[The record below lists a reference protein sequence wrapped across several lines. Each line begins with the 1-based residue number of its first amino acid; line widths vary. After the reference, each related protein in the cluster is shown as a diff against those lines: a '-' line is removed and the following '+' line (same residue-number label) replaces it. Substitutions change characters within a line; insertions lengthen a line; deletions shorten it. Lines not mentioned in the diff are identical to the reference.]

1 MSRVWDIPVQE
12 STRVRDVRV
21 AAEAACAEV
30 SLDAHGTAVAAL
42 VATELA
48 TNLVKHAGGGRVVI
62 NLVSP
67 ADPRAGAAPCVQIV
81 SLDHGP
87 GIGDVRAASQD
98 GYTTA
103 ASSLGA
109 GLGTCRRVS
118 DDFDLHSRPGEGTVA
133 VARISPTRTPRP
145 AGSGAA
151 DGGVRGGR
159 SDRAGGS
166 VWSEAA
172 DRGRGSDRAARGV
185 SRGGE
190 SDRAARGVSGGG
202 EADRAAG
209 SVWSGAGDQ
218 GRESDRAARGVSG
231 GGESDR
237 AAGSGWAGASDE
249 ERGSDRAV
257 GSAWTGASDQGRGGD
272 RAAPGTWG
280 DGSGR
285 GGASDRAAGGVWA
298 EGSSRVGES
307 GRAGGSVRV
316 GGSGVRVGGI
326 TASYAHAEH
335 SGDAFGWVRS
345 GARVTLLLADGL
357 GHGEKAAEASTV
369 AVEELHRGA
378 DLPPADLLR
387 RLHTALRTTRGAA
400 VGVAQLDEDSGQLS
414 FAGVGNIGA
423 RLRTGT
429 GWQPLISH
437 PGIVG
442 AHFPATVPLRRAAWQ
457 PDSLLVLHSDGLPSR
472 WVPPLDPLLLAHDPA
487 VVAAVVLRDS
497 GSAARPLRDDTS
509 VAVLTPAT
517 GGAAR

>member
-159 SDRAGGS
+159 SGGAAGG
-166 VWSEAA
+166 VWSGAG

-185 SRGGE
+185 S
-190 SDRAARGVSGGG
+190 GGG
-202 EADRAAG
+202 
-209 SVWSGAGDQ
+209 
-218 GRESDRAARGVSG
+218 ESDRAARGVSG

-237 AAGSGWAGASDE
+237 AAGSGWAGAGD
-249 ERGSDRAV
+249 RGCGSDRAA
-257 GSAWTGASDQGRGGD
+257 GSAWAGASDQGHGSD
-272 RAAPGTWG
+272 RAAQGTWG
-280 DGSGR
+280 DGSVPA
-285 GGASDRAAGGVWA
+285 GASDRAAGGVWA
-298 EGSSRVGES
+298 EGSSRVGRS
-307 GRAGGSVRV
+307 GRAGESVRA

-429 GWQPLISH
+429 DWQPLISH

-517 GGAAR
+517 GGAAP